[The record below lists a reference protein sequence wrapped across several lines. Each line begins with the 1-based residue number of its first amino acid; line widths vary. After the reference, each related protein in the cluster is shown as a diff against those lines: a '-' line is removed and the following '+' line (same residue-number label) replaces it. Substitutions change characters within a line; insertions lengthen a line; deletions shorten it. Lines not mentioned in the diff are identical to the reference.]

1 MKQCVSTHLW
11 YQPSGRSER
20 SMDFRSV
27 CYIVIFRPAWVTD
40 PAFGDRE
47 GTTGQGSLWAH
58 LSIPLPV
65 SHFFGA

>member
-11 YQPSGRSER
+11 SQPSGRSER

-47 GTTGQGSLWAH
+47 KKLKTSALF
-58 LSIPLPV
+58 SPCK
-65 SHFFGA
+65 